1 MPETSQP
8 SATHDFHW
16 VMTVQTTDGRVIT
29 GNAVITVPIGFT
41 ASQAFKYVI
50 DQFKADYG
58 SVTVLC
64 FALHAN
70 RL

>member
-1 MPETSQP
+1 MPET
-8 SATHDFHW
+8 ATQDFHW
-16 VMTVQTTDGRVIT
+16 VMTVQTADGRINT
-29 GNAVITVPIGFT
+29 RDAVITAPIGFT

-64 FALHAN
+64 FALHPN